1 MVHHHHWTH
10 NDRRFD
16 PSPDHHLAFDH
27 TWHGCRACMALCTGD
42 GPTRAAASRDEP
54 RYRCSTALAAYH
66 TGCPSRRAAGPPRTT
81 TRAARATQ
89 PRRWWLASQRAR
101 VPHHAC
107 TRAHRPQG
115 ELGGRLRSTRV
126 VAESSSCSVLRPRS
140 SWSVCPWPASSL
152 DPEFFGRNT
161 CSPSRVPAPA
171 VGGASA
177 PLGRWGARRHWS
189 RPSRSCLVVDG
200 QRPLQ
205 RGE

>member
-1 MVHHHHWTH
+1 MAVAVAVESVMTWPMTRPSTRAST
-10 NDRRFD
+10 NRGRR
-16 PSPDHHLAFDH
+16 PDADER
-27 TWHGCRACMALCTGD
+27 GAAGGEAPGPGGAARDAAGRARRAR

-161 CSPSRVPAPA
+161 CTVGPPSHR
-171 VGGASA
+171 
-177 PLGRWGARRHWS
+177 
-189 RPSRSCLVVDG
+189 
-200 QRPLQ
+200 QQ
-205 RGE
+205 